1 MLTAWALALQP
12 AYGGGA
18 KDVAPVKSEE
28 GWSMTFVQT
37 NYHVCKGVATKTVA
51 CFDNGIFK
59 FILAPPDYKNF
70 TVLNQTNKTYMVYDT
85 AQWFAQMCGSLPLPI
100 SRLVFKRVETVRGFK
115 CKYYEGFLGD
125 GSLGAKYWIT
135 DTIPISQKLCSASN
149 QICGAQRAIDKLG
162 VLIRMLARTRHSSMV
177 VNNKF
182 EMQEMTPIKVPL
194 RAFEIP
200 KDYTKAK
207 DGYTLFLSSDGK
219 LKESDIEDLFEHH
232 FKN

>member
-1 MLTAWALALQP
+1 
-12 AYGGGA
+12 
-18 KDVAPVKSEE
+18 
-28 GWSMTFVQT
+28 MTFVQT